1 MRNAEPRRGIPARR
15 ALAVVTAILL
25 TSPAA
30 DRRALG
36 QKISSGQHWV
46 GTWFASST
54 ARIDQPAAP
63 ASTAPASSSAPE
75 LVIPPAVLAVAP
87 HQTLTVSGQSGLHF
101 NNQTLR
107 QIAHISLGG
116 SRLRV
121 VLSNTFGT
129 APLTFGAAQVA
140 LRDKNATIVPQSN
153 RVLTFGGAPQAT
165 ARAGAILLS
174 DPVDLL
180 VPDFADLAIDLY
192 LPDDTA
198 AMKSPITTHPAAW
211 QTGYVSTPGNH
222 AGVVDMPVETTTAY
236 RRGDGL
242 PTATW
247 FFLTRVEVMASGQ
260 AGAVVTVGDSITDG
274 TASTTDTNNR
284 WPDHLAR
291 RLAKAG
297 VKMAVLNAGIGGN
310 RVLTEGNGPSA
321 LARFDRDV
329 IAQTG
334 VTHVIVLEGIND
346 IGQARQNA
354 SPSALDLIGAHR
366 QMIERA
372 RARGLTIYG
381 ATLTP
386 FEGAAAWTPEGEAK
400 RQAINEWIR
409 TGKAYDAFFDFDAA
423 VRDPSHPTKTLAP
436 YDPGDH
442 LHLNAAGYEAVA
454 NSIDLKLLG
463 LR

>member
-1 MRNAEPRRGIPARR
+1 MFLGISI
-15 ALAVVTAILL
+15 LMTVTAVEPPVL
-25 TSPAA
+25 AQGA
-30 DRRALG
+30 QA
-36 QKISSGQHWV
+36 GQHWV

-54 ARIDQPAAP
+54 ARVDSAATPAPAASPRPDGP
-63 ASTAPASSSAPE
+63 ALA
-75 LVIPPAVLAVAP
+75 IPPAVLAVAP
-87 HQTLTVSGQSGLHF
+87 HQELTVGGQSPLHF
-101 NNQTLR
+101 KNQTLR
-107 QIAHISLGG
+107 QIAHITLGG
-116 SRLRV
+116 SRVRV
-121 VLSNTFGT
+121 VLSNTFGS
-129 APLTFGAAQVA
+129 APLAIGAAQVA
-140 LRDKNATIVPQSN
+140 LRDRNAAIMPKSS
-153 RVLTFGGAPQAT
+153 RVLTFGGAAEAT
-165 ARAGAILLS
+165 VRAGALLIS
-174 DPVDLL
+174 DPVDL
-180 VPDFADLAIDLY
+180 VVSDFADLAIDLY

-211 QTGYVSTPGNH
+211 QTGYVSPPGNH
-222 AGVVDMPVETTTAY
+222 AGAVDMPVETTTAY

-247 FFLTRVEVMASGQ
+247 FFLTRIEVMAPAE

-274 TASTTDTNNR
+274 TASTMDTNNR

-297 VKMAVLNAGIGGN
+297 IRLAVLNAGIGGN

-354 SPSALDLIGAHR
+354 SPGASDLIAAHR

-372 RARGLTIYG
+372 HARGLRIYG

-386 FEGAAAWTPEGEAK
+386 FEGASAFTPEGEAK
-400 RQAINEWIR
+400 RQALNEWIR
-409 TGKAYDAFFDFDAA
+409 TGKAYDGFFDFEAA
-423 VRDPSHPTKTLAP
+423 VRDPDHPTKTLAR

-442 LHLNAAGYEAVA
+442 LHLNAAGYEALA
-454 NSIDLKLLG
+454 SSIDLNRLG
-463 LR
+463 PRSAPRPPR

>member
-1 MRNAEPRRGIPARR
+1 MLLGISILPVAIGVEPLV
-15 ALAVVTAILL
+15 LAQGV
-25 TSPAA
+25 S
-30 DRRALG
+30 G
-36 QKISSGQHWV
+36 GQHWV

-54 ARIDQPAAP
+54 ARIDSVALPAPTASPRPDGP
-63 ASTAPASSSAPE
+63 A
-75 LVIPPAVLAVAP
+75 LVIPPAVLVVAP
-87 HQTLTVSGQSGLHF
+87 HQELTVGGQSPLHF
-101 NNQTLR
+101 KNQTLR
-107 QIAHISLGG
+107 QIAHLSLGG

-129 APLTFGAAQVA
+129 APLSIGAAQVA
-140 LRDKNATIVPQSN
+140 LRDKDAAIVPRSS
-153 RVLTFGGAPQAT
+153 RVLTFGGATEAT
-165 ARAGAILLS
+165 ARPGAILVS
-174 DPVDLL
+174 DPVDLV
-180 VPDFADLAIDLY
+180 VPDFADLAIDVY

-198 AMKSPITTHPAAW
+198 PMKSPLTTHPAAW
-211 QTGYVSTPGNH
+211 QTGYVSPPGNH
-222 AGVVDMPVETTTAY
+222 VGAVDMPVETTTAY

-247 FFLTRVEVMASGQ
+247 FFLTRIEVMAPAE

-274 TASTTDTNNR
+274 TASTIDTNNR
-284 WPDHLAR
+284 WPDHLAP
-291 RLAKAG
+291 RLSKAG
-297 VKMAVLNAGIGGN
+297 IPLAVMNAGIGGN
-310 RVLTEGNGPSA
+310 RVLAEGNGPSA

-354 SPSALDLIGAHR
+354 SPSASDLIAAHR

-372 RARGLTIYG
+372 HARGLRIYG

-386 FEGAAAWTPEGEAK
+386 FEGASAFTPEGEAK
-400 RQAINEWIR
+400 RQALNEWIR
-409 TGKAYDAFFDFDAA
+409 TGKAYDGFFDFEAA
-423 VRDPSHPTKTLAP
+423 VRDPEHPTKTLAR

-442 LHLNAAGYEAVA
+442 LHLNAAGYEALA
-454 NSIDLKLLG
+454 NSIDLKLLR